1 MKLLY
6 LYKWIAGSMTDFV
19 NQFKENETLYQ
30 QARIWWRQLEQ
41 LSILIVIIIVLG
53 ALLAVWYYKP
63 YNEQP
68 GRHYKPKYWFV
79 FLGTTFILTLLTTF
93 LLEYIAVGPRL
104 QGALSVEIRI
114 ALGNAMYATMLYF
127 ITSFVWC
134 NWLPTNAYR
143 LFKI

>member
-19 NQFKENETLYQ
+19 NQFKGNATLYQ
-30 QARIWWRQLEQ
+30 QARDWWGQLEQ
-41 LSILIVIIIVLG
+41 WSVFIILVMLFGV
-53 ALLAVWYYKP
+53 LLAVWYYKP

-68 GRHYKPKYWFV
+68 GRHYKPKHWFF
-79 FLGTTFILTLLTTF
+79 FLGITFILTFLATI
-93 LLEYIAVGPRL
+93 LLEYIAVEPYSKD
-104 QGALSVEIRI
+104 AWSVAIRI
-114 ALGNAMYATMLYF
+114 ALGNAIYATLLYF